1 MNPIYGELV
10 LSLLLCRIIAWGK
23 SCEKATNINAR
34 VISLYRT
41 EICDSMKCAFV
52 RLIKSPLLFVGFA
65 QRGKEA
71 IYRYQWRVRG
81 LTLKSLK
88 SSQED
93 RV

>member
-1 MNPIYGELV
+1 MYGELV
-10 LSLLLCRIIAWGK
+10 LSLLCRIIAWGK
-23 SCEKATNINAR
+23 SCEKANINAR
-34 VISLYRT
+34 VISLYR
-41 EICDSMKCAFV
+41 EIRDSIKCAFV
-52 RLIKSPLLFVGFA
+52 RLIKSPLLSVGFA